1 MAGAV
6 LLRCGSVNIRQ
17 QTGLKVPKQKQIE
30 DFILRNRLD
39 ICSFQEIDCN
49 NETFSNCKFISS
61 SFNLLTNNSPSKYG
75 TACLVKSDLNIENI
89 HFDNAG
95 RVIVFDV
102 ADITIASVYLPSGTG
117 PEAHQ

>member
-17 QTGLKVPKQKQIE
+17 QTGFKVSKQRQIE
-30 DFILRNRLD
+30 DFILRNCLD

-49 NETFSNCKFISS
+49 DETFSNCNYISS
-61 SFNLLTNNSPSKYG
+61 SFNLITNNSPNKYG
-75 TACLVKSDLNIENI
+75 TACLIKSYLNIENI

-102 ADITIASVYLPSGTG
+102 ADITIVSVYLPSKHGT
-117 PEAHQ
+117 